1 MSYIISIY
9 IFYSFLFFIINTAYI
24 NIPFIIQD
32 YTYGNEDAIILKYI
46 YKDILVKFL
55 VGSPSQSVQLSANLG
70 EYSTFIIPKNIE
82 DFDDATYNSDL
93 SHTYK
98 ALTSTPET
106 FLFQLYRS
114 ALKSQ
119 DDFIIEGTN
128 TKINNF
134 VFNLVKEINDNS
146 FYCSYCE
153 VLTQPGMLGLSVAQM
168 KNFEEDVYET
178 NFINQ
183 LKNKNLISSYDFYFN
198 FDSSNTG
205 NIIFGSR
212 PDELNQNEKN
222 KELNYVT
229 MKTSALNRDLDW
241 SIHFDQIYYGNI
253 KMNQIKSMLL
263 RIEFGL
269 ISGYYEWENVLLNE
283 YFSELIKDNK
293 CFKKNTNALGHYM
306 HYFYCN
312 KNTDLSGFKPF
323 SFTINEF
330 EYNFTLTRDDLFID
344 IGDKYLF
351 LMVFGGINELVLGL
365 PFCKKYQLIFN
376 PNTKT
381 IGFYI
386 NKKENN
392 NNLISIF
399 RKYIIVIIILA
410 CVLISLM
417 IIAIVFFKKKKK
429 NKKNATELLDDI
441 NNYNKKIEGNE
452 IIDDNNNLN

>member
-9 IFYSFLFFIINTAYI
+9 IIYSFLLFIINTEYI
-24 NIPFIIQD
+24 NIPFKIQD

-55 VGSPSQSVQLSANLG
+55 IGTPLQNVQLSANLG
-70 EYSTFIIPKNIE
+70 EYSTFIIPKNYDE
-82 DFDDATYNSDL
+82 FEGATYNNNL
-93 SHTYK
+93 SQTYK
-98 ALTSTPET
+98 ALSEPET
-106 FLFQLYRS
+106 FLFQLYSS
-114 ALKSQ
+114 AVKSK
-119 DDFIIEGTN
+119 DNFIIEGTN
-128 TKINNF
+128 TKINEL
-134 VFNLVKEINDNS
+134 VFNLVKDLNDNS

-153 VLTQPGMLGLSVAQM
+153 ILTQPGILGLSLAQM
-168 KNFEEDVYET
+168 KSFEEDVYET

-212 PDELNQNEKN
+212 PDELCQNDKY
-222 KELNYVT
+222 KELKYVT
-229 MKTSALNRDLDW
+229 MKTSLSNRDLDW
-241 SIHFDQIYYGNI
+241 SIQFDQIHYGNI
-253 KMNQIKSMLL
+253 KMKQIKSMLL

-269 ISGYYEWENVLLNE
+269 ISGYYEWESILLNE

-293 CFKKNTNALGHYM
+293 CFKKYTNALGYFM

-323 SFTINEF
+323 IFTINEF
-330 EYNFTLTRDDLFID
+330 EYNFTLTKDDLFLD

-365 PFCKKYQLIFN
+365 PFLNKYQLIFN

-386 NKKENN
+386 DKKENN
-392 NNLISIF
+392 PNIFTFF

-410 CVLISLM
+410 CVFICLLV
-417 IIAIVFFKKKKK
+417 IAIVFFLKKKKK
-429 NKKNATELLDDI
+429 KKNATELLDDI
-441 NNYNKKIEGNE
+441 NNCNKNIESNE
-452 IIDDNNNLN
+452 IIY

>member
-1 MSYIISIY
+1 MRA
-9 IFYSFLFFIINTAYI
+9 FK
-24 NIPFIIQD
+24 IQD

-55 VGSPSQSVQLSANLG
+55 IGTPLQNVQLSANLG
-70 EYSTFIIPKNIE
+70 EYSTFIIPKNYDE
-82 DFDDATYNSDL
+82 FEGATYNNNL
-93 SHTYK
+93 SQTYK
-98 ALTSTPET
+98 ALSEPET
-106 FLFQLYRS
+106 FLFQIYSS
-114 ALKSQ
+114 AVKSK
-119 DDFIIEGTN
+119 DNFIIEGTN
-128 TKINNF
+128 TKINEL
-134 VFNLVKEINDNS
+134 VFNLVKDLNDNS

-153 VLTQPGMLGLSVAQM
+153 ILTQPGILGLSLAQM

-212 PDELNQNEKN
+212 PDELYQNEKY
-222 KELNYVT
+222 KELKYVT
-229 MKTSALNRDLDW
+229 MKTSLSNRDLDW
-241 SIHFDQIYYGNI
+241 SIQFDQIHYGNI
-253 KMNQIKSMLL
+253 KMKQIKSMLL

-269 ISGYYEWENVLLNE
+269 ISGYYEWESILLNE

-293 CFKKNTNALGHYM
+293 CFKKYTNALGYFM

-323 SFTINEF
+323 IFTINEF
-330 EYNFTLTRDDLFID
+330 EYNFTLTKDDLFLD

-365 PFCKKYQLIFN
+365 PFLNKYQLIFN

-386 NKKENN
+386 DKKENN
-392 NNLISIF
+392 SNLFTFF

-410 CVLISLM
+410 CVFICLLV
-417 IIAIVFFKKKKK
+417 IAIVFFLKKKKK
-429 NKKNATELLDDI
+429 KKNATELLDDI
-441 NNYNKKIEGNE
+441 NNCNKNIESNE
-452 IIDDNNNLN
+452 IIY